1 MHELNIREAEIND
14 KESLALLC
22 NQLGYEAKTEDI
34 PPRLDQIKE
43 LSHQI
48 VYVAV
53 IDQQVVGW
61 IHVYLC
67 PLLISGLQAQLGGM
81 VVDEKFRNKGIG
93 KKLLIQAEN
102 WARSKSCH
110 YISIFTN
117 ITRSETHHFYAQM
130 DYQTKKT
137 EYVLQKEL

>member
-1 MHELNIREAEIND
+1 MKKLNIREANIND
-14 KESLALLC
+14 KETLAILC

-34 PPRLDQIKE
+34 STRLDQINE
-43 LSHQI
+43 LKHQI

-67 PLLISGLQAQLGGM
+67 PLLISGKQAQLGGM
-81 VVDEKFRNKGIG
+81 VVDEKFRGQGIG

-102 WARSKSCH
+102 WARSKNCQSM
-110 YISIFTN
+110 SIFTN
-117 ITRSETHHFYAQM
+117 INRSKTHHFYAQM
-130 DYQTKKT
+130 DYQTIKT
-137 EYVLQKEL
+137 EYVLRKEL